1 MRRPG
6 LALSVAV
13 AALLAVPGA
22 AAARTVTPTS
32 KKIVSAHTAVSS
44 CGSLSGITMSWTT
57 VDDVVTTI
65 VLGSIPAACNGGSL
79 KLTLI
84 DSGNTSLATAGP
96 VTVSGTTQTLT
107 SITGTPSALTI
118 TGSYVSV
125 VGP

>member
-6 LALSVAV
+6 LALTVAV

-22 AAARTVTPTS
+22 ATARTITPTS
-32 KKIVSAHTAVSS
+32 KKVVSAHTAVSS
-44 CGSLSGITMSWTT
+44 CGSLSGITMSWTV

-84 DSGNTSLATAGP
+84 GSGNASLGTAGP
-96 VTVSGTTQTLT
+96 GPT
-107 SITGTPSALTI
+107 SRPHPTPS
-118 TGSYVSV
+118 SR
-125 VGP
+125 GPPPP